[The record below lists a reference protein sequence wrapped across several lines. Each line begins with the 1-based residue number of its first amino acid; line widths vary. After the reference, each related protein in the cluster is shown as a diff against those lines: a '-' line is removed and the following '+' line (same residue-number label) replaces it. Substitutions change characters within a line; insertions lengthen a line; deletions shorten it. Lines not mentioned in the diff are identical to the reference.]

1 MDILNAS
8 KMLDLSLL
16 DPNGGVLVYTTY
28 WRPEQGA
35 PDPEHPGEK
44 VNVVSYLPV
53 APKDPCPCG
62 SGNLFQA
69 CCQPLSYWQPVCLNP
84 GMQGY
89 QPMEPQVAHL
99 SNIPPDAVYGFLQ
112 KDEQLYCVQDNKL
125 HTFWILWGDPAL
137 ETPYGI
143 LCFGD
148 LELQEDH
155 TLLVTA
161 LSKKR
166 MGTLIDLLQPLNL
179 GTPQIQHD
187 PVPHLEKPRRRVS
200 VRKRR
205 HLS

>member
-1 MDILNAS
+1 MDILNTS
-8 KMLDLSLL
+8 KIIDLNLL
-16 DPNGGVLVYTTY
+16 DPSGGVLLYTTY
-28 WRPEQGA
+28 WRPAQGA
-35 PDPEHPGEK
+35 PDPDHPGEK
-44 VNVVSYLPV
+44 VNMVSYLPV
-53 APKDPCPCG
+53 APKQDCPCG

-69 CCQPLSYWQPVCLNP
+69 CCQPRPSWHPVCFNL

-89 QPMEPQVAHL
+89 RPMEPQVARF
-99 SNIPPDAVYGFLQ
+99 SNVPSDAVYDFLQ
-112 KDEQLYCVQDNKL
+112 NDDQFYCVEDNKP
-125 HTFWILWGDPAL
+125 HAFWILWGEPAL
-137 ETPYGI
+137 QTPYGI

-148 LELQEDH
+148 LELQEDR

-161 LSKKR
+161 LSQKR
-166 MGTLIDLLQPLNL
+166 MDTLLDLLQPLNL